1 MTKGKFR
8 SYWSETGSYEVVIPL
23 ICMNFDGLK
32 TAIIEML
39 SGAEVEV
46 NTASFKNDPAK
57 IQNRDDVITYLIH
70 LGYLGYNEENGTAF
84 VPNEEIRQELS
95 TAVRNSNWNEM
106 IAFQQESRKLLMATL
121 TKNEKCVA
129 QEIEKIHNDYVS
141 IIQYNNENSLSS
153 VLAIA
158 YLGSMQYYFKPVRE
172 MPTGYGFADLIFVP
186 KPEYV
191 NSYPSMVMELKWNNM
206 GVKHGGQAPLTG
218 LLLFGGAA
226 TCMKDALLYQNYFA
240 AEEFSKKKG
249 LLGMLLRSQT
259 SQEKTN
265 AKVDAMFQKCIS
277 ATKDRVFFCGA
288 ILNAKW
294 VKEHARYCSEDYVT
308 LLKRYGKPILAVTG
322 TADISTDY
330 RRLSVLNDIPL
341 ADSYTPHNVN
351 HILREIDDNNSVMTV
366 KKQYC
371 RLAAQPLHREIEQK
385 IQKWLSS
392 FKVEEDKK

>member
-1 MTKGKFR
+1 
-8 SYWSETGSYEVVIPL
+8 
-23 ICMNFDGLK
+23 
-32 TAIIEML
+32 
-39 SGAEVEV
+39 
-46 NTASFKNDPAK
+46 
-57 IQNRDDVITYLIH
+57 
-70 LGYLGYNEENGTAF
+70 
-84 VPNEEIRQELS
+84 
-95 TAVRNSNWNEM
+95 
-106 IAFQQESRKLLMATL
+106 
-121 TKNEKCVA
+121 
-129 QEIEKIHNDYVS
+129 
-141 IIQYNNENSLSS
+141 
-153 VLAIA
+153 
-158 YLGSMQYYFKPVRE
+158 
-172 MPTGYGFADLIFVP
+172 
-186 KPEYV
+186 
-191 NSYPSMVMELKWNNM
+191 
-206 GVKHGGQAPLTG
+206 
-218 LLLFGGAA
+218 
-226 TCMKDALLYQNYFA
+226 MKDALLYQNYFA

-277 ATKDRVFFCGA
+277 ATKDRVFFGGA

-371 RLAAQPLHREIEQK
+371 RLAAQPLHRETEQK

>member
-1 MTKGKFR
+1 MAMHEKQVMINGNVSIGATV
-8 SYWSETGSYEVVIPL
+8 SYTDENRKYPAVVI
-23 ICMNFDGLK
+23 IMGTGKTDRDGNEKGFK
-32 TAIIEML
+32 TDLYKNYAKMFTALGFVTVRYDKRGTYQTE
-39 SGAEVEV
+39 GNY
-46 NTASFKNDPAK
+46 NTAGLNDLIDDAVSVIHYTKSLPYVDEEK
-57 IQNRDDVITYLIH
+57 IIVCGHSEGD
-70 LGYLGYNEENGTAF
+70 
-84 VPNEEIRQELS
+84 
-95 TAVRNSNWNEM
+95 M
-106 IAFQQESRKLLMATL
+106 IATL
-121 TKNEKCVA
+121 FSEKEDTA
-129 QEIEKIHNDYVS
+129 
-141 IIQYNNENSLSS
+141 
-153 VLAIA
+153 
-158 YLGSMQYYFKPVRE
+158 
-172 MPTGYGFADLIFVP
+172 
-186 KPEYV
+186 
-191 NSYPSMVMELKWNNM
+191 
-206 GVKHGGQAPLTG
+206 G

-277 ATKDRVFFCGA
+277 ATKDRVFFGGA

-371 RLAAQPLHREIEQK
+371 RLAAQPLHRETEQK